1 MPVKCLISL
10 ARQESVRHCNSF
22 TGRRTMEVDVFL
34 TLLIILLGPF
44 FLSVLITPF
53 LRKIAIENGLVDGLN
68 ERKIHLEAIPRVGGI
83 AIAISFFTAVVLA
96 YSLFHADLA
105 ASISYLTGLCI
116 GGALIF
122 LIGLLDD
129 IKGLNAPKKFAGQI
143 LSALALVPFGFLI
156 KTLEIPFIGTVHL
169 GFFFGIALTVFW
181 VVAIINAFNL
191 IDGMDGLSSGV
202 AVIASITL
210 AIFSILSGKLLMA
223 IVLIAVLGSTLG
235 FLWHNWHPAKIF
247 MGDCGAMFLGFL
259 LAAVSIKTS
268 YQGTTVNT
276 IFVPVLALGLPII
289 DTIAAISRRLWHRKP
304 LFSADKKHI
313 HHKLLDAGFTVR
325 QAALILY
332 YVCILLG
339 VTALVTT
346 MVRSSIAVGIVI
358 GVALVASVGVI
369 MLGRK
374 AEKSSPKM

>member
-1 MPVKCLISL
+1 MFIK
-10 ARQESVRHCNSF
+10 
-22 TGRRTMEVDVFL
+22 
-34 TLLIILLGPF
+34 LLIILFSSTF
-44 FLSVLITPF
+44 FTGLITPF
-53 LRKIAIENGLVDGLN
+53 LRKIAIENNLVDEPD
-68 ERKIHLEAIPRVGGI
+68 ERKIHREIIPRVGGI

-96 YSLFHADLA
+96 YSLFHGDLTT
-105 ASISYLTGLCI
+105 SISSLTGICI

-122 LIGLLDD
+122 LVGVLDD

-143 LSALALVPFGFLI
+143 LAALALVPFGFLI
-156 KTLEIPFIGTVHL
+156 KTLEIPFIGTIHL
-169 GFFFGIALTVFW
+169 GFFFGLALTIVW
-181 VVAIINAFNL
+181 VVAITNAFNL
-191 IDGMDGLSSGV
+191 IDGMDGLASGV

-210 AIFSILSGKLLMA
+210 AILSIISGKLLMV
-223 IVLIAVLGSTLG
+223 IVLIAVWGSTLG

-259 LAAVSIKTS
+259 LAAVSIEIS
-268 YQGTTVNT
+268 YKSPTAYTVGSNA
-276 IFVPVLALGLPII
+276 IFVPILALGLPII
-289 DTIAAISRRLWHRKP
+289 DTISAISRRLWHRKP

-332 YVCILLG
+332 GVCVLLG

-346 MVRSSIAVGIVI
+346 IVRSSISVGIVV
-358 GVALVASVGVI
+358 GVALVASVSVT

-374 AEKSSPKM
+374 VRPDKS

>member
-1 MPVKCLISL
+1 MFIK
-10 ARQESVRHCNSF
+10 
-22 TGRRTMEVDVFL
+22 
-34 TLLIILLGPF
+34 LLIILF
-44 FLSVLITPF
+44 SSTFLTGLITPF
-53 LRKIAIENGLVDGLN
+53 LRKIAIENNLVDVPD
-68 ERKIHLEAIPRVGGI
+68 ERKIHREIIPRVGGI

-96 YSLFHADLA
+96 YSLFHADLT
-105 ASISYLTGLCI
+105 ASIASLTGICI

-122 LIGLLDD
+122 LVGVLDD

-143 LSALALVPFGFLI
+143 LAALALVPFGFLI

-169 GFFFGIALTVFW
+169 ISFFGLGLTIVW
-181 VVAIINAFNL
+181 VVVITNAFNL
-191 IDGMDGLSSGV
+191 IDGMDGLASGV
-202 AVIASITL
+202 VVIASIIL
-210 AIFSILSGKLLMA
+210 AILSILSGKLLMA

-259 LAAVSIKTS
+259 LAAVSIEIS
-268 YQGTTVNT
+268 YKSPTAPLLGIPQGGTYAVGSSA
-276 IFVPVLALGLPII
+276 IFAPILALGLPII

-304 LFSADKKHI
+304 LFSADKEHI

-332 YVCILLG
+332 GVCVLLG

-346 MVRSSIAVGIVI
+346 MVRSSIAVGIVV
-358 GVALVASVGVI
+358 GVALAASVSVT

-374 AEKSSPKM
+374 VKKSSPKM

>member
-1 MPVKCLISL
+1 MFIKL
-10 ARQESVRHCNSF
+10 A
-22 TGRRTMEVDVFL
+22 L
-34 TLLIILLGPF
+34 ILLASTF
-44 FLSVLITPF
+44 MTALITPF
-53 LRKIAIENGLVDGLN
+53 LRKIAIENNLVDVPD
-68 ERKIHLEAIPRVGGI
+68 ERKIHREIIPRVGGI

-96 YSLFHADLA
+96 YSLFHADLTT
-105 ASISYLTGLCI
+105 SISSLTGICI

-122 LIGLLDD
+122 LVGVLDD

-143 LSALALVPFGFLI
+143 LAALALVPFGFLI

-169 GFFFGIALTVFW
+169 ISFFGLGLTIVW
-181 VVAIINAFNL
+181 VVVITNAFNL
-191 IDGMDGLSSGV
+191 IDGMDGLASGV
-202 AVIASITL
+202 VVIASIIL
-210 AIFSILSGKLLMA
+210 VIFSILSGKLLMA

-268 YQGTTVNT
+268 YQSTTANA
-276 IFVPVLALGLPII
+276 IFVPILALGLPII

-325 QAALILY
+325 LAALILY
-332 YVCILLG
+332 GVCVLLG

-346 MVRSSIAVGIVI
+346 IVRSSIAVGIVV
-358 GVALVASVGVI
+358 GVALVASVSVI

-374 AEKSSPKM
+374 AKAKKSSPKM

>member
-1 MPVKCLISL
+1 LFS
-10 ARQESVRHCNSF
+10 S
-22 TGRRTMEVDVFL
+22 TFL
-34 TLLIILLGPF
+34 TG
-44 FLSVLITPF
+44 LITPF
-53 LRKIAIENGLVDGLN
+53 LRKIAIENNLVDEPD
-68 ERKIHLEAIPRVGGI
+68 ERKIHREIIPRVGGI

-96 YSLFHADLA
+96 YSLFHVDLT
-105 ASISYLTGLCI
+105 ASIPSLTGICI

-122 LIGLLDD
+122 LVGVLDD

-143 LSALALVPFGFLI
+143 VAALALVPFGFLI

-169 GFFFGIALTVFW
+169 GFFFGLALTVFW
-181 VVAIINAFNL
+181 IVAIINAFNL

-202 AVIASITL
+202 AVIASIIL
-210 AIFSILSGKLLMA
+210 AILSILSGKLLMV

-247 MGDCGAMFLGFL
+247 MGDCGAMFLGFI
-259 LAAVSIKTS
+259 LAAVSIEIS
-268 YQGTTVNT
+268 YKSTTASA
-276 IFVPVLALGLPII
+276 IFVPILALGLPII
-289 DTIAAISRRLWHRKP
+289 DTIAAVSRRLWHRKP

-332 YVCILLG
+332 GVCVLLG

-346 MVRSSIAVGIVI
+346 MVRSSIAVGIVV
-358 GVALVASVGVI
+358 GVALVASVSVI

-374 AEKSSPKM
+374 AKAKKSSPKM

>member
-1 MPVKCLISL
+1 MPLKLLVILFS
-10 ARQESVRHCNSF
+10 S
-22 TGRRTMEVDVFL
+22 TFL
-34 TLLIILLGPF
+34 TG
-44 FLSVLITPF
+44 LITPF
-53 LRKIAIENGLVDGLN
+53 LRKIAIANNLVDVPN
-68 ERKIHLEAIPRVGGI
+68 DRKIHHESIPRVGGI
-83 AIAISFFTAVVLA
+83 AIAIAFLASMVVG
-96 YSLFHADLA
+96 YGLFHADLA
-105 ASISYLTGLCI
+105 VSTASIAGLSV

-122 LIGLLDD
+122 LLGLLDD
-129 IKGLNAPKKFAGQI
+129 IIGLNAPKKFAGQI
-143 LSALALVPFGFLI
+143 LAALALVPFGFLI

-169 GFFFGIALTVFW
+169 ISFFGLGLTIVW
-181 VVAIINAFNL
+181 VVVITNAFNL
-191 IDGMDGLSSGV
+191 IDGMDGLASGV

-259 LAAVSIKTS
+259 LAAVSIEIS
-268 YQGTTVNT
+268 YQSPTAYAVGSNA
-276 IFVPVLALGLPII
+276 IFVPILALGLPII

-304 LFSADKKHI
+304 LFSADKEHI

-332 YVCILLG
+332 GMCVLLG

-346 MVRSSIAVGIVI
+346 IVRSSIAVGIMV
-358 GVALVASVGVI
+358 GVALAASVSVT

-374 AEKSSPKM
+374 AKMKKSSPKM